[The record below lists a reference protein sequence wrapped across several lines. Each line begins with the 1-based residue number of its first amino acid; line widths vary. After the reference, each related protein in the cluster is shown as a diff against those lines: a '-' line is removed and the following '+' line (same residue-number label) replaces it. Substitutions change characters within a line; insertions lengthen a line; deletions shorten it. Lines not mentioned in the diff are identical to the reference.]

1 MNLTGGTG
9 LLRSATLHDLV
20 LKPGNTAVPK
30 DLSSKENFASS
41 PLASP
46 LRRRGALAE
55 SPVSRVT
62 TASTEEE
69 GSDYEDPSP
78 RRVSKDD

>member
-1 MNLTGGTG
+1 MNATGGTG

-30 DLSSKENFASS
+30 DLSSKENFANS

-46 LRRRGALAE
+46 LRRRSAAE

>member
-1 MNLTGGTG
+1 MNATVGTG

-30 DLSSKENFASS
+30 DLSSKENFANS

-46 LRRRGALAE
+46 LRRRGTAE
-55 SPVSRVT
+55 SPMSRVT
-62 TASTEEE
+62 TASEEE